1 MLAPGGAERRRLCS
15 LVVPSR
21 AASAVAKELA
31 KQGAEVPIGRW
42 GGGSTKKME
51 LTMQSSGKF
60 EELTWAKSGELS
72 RKMRV

>member
-1 MLAPGGAERRRLCS
+1 LASGGAERRRLCS

-31 KQGAEVPIGRW
+31 KQGAEVPIDPIGRW
-42 GGGSTKKME
+42 GGGSTKKRE

-60 EELTWAKSGELS
+60 EELT
-72 RKMRV
+72 